1 MTTKLPVGVSG
12 AVKALEACG
21 WIYTITHGT
30 GTVDATEFGPARG
43 DGTRPRIAVL
53 APCESIAVRAR
64 HPGTGRQLRALW
76 VCRTDKAKRAWTMS
90 TAWRGRHDG
99 EHTPHELSA
108 TAVKAYVFEARDA
121 HLDAA

>member
-1 MTTKLPVGVSG
+1 VKLPVGVSG
-12 AVKALEACG
+12 VVNAMEQAG

-30 GTVDATEFGPARG
+30 GTVDAQAFGPPRG
-43 DGTRPRIAVL
+43 DGTRPKLAVH

-76 VCRTDKAKRAWTMS
+76 VCRTDKTKRAWTMS

-99 EHTPHELSA
+99 EHTPRELSA
-108 TAVKAYVFEARDA
+108 TAVKAYV
-121 HLDAA
+121 LDRGDED